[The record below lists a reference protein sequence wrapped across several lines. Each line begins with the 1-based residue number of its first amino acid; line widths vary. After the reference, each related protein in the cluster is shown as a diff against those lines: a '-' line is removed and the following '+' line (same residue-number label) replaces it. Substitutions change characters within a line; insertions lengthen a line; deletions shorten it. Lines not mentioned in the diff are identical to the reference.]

1 MIRRPPRSTRTDTL
15 FPYTTLFRS
24 VGGVIPQ
31 AFQDRMNQKRRMK
44 MMKWPEHIKRMH
56 EEEIE
61 LALKIDRLNEFI
73 TGTKIMSI
81 SPLQQRLREAQHAT
95 MYADLT
101 IIRILIKVE
110 QVNYRN
116 EHETQRQ
123 EERSGGKNE
132 GRSWRT

>member
-15 FPYTTLFRS
+15 FPDTTLFRS
-24 VGGVIPQ
+24 TLRVGGVIPQ

-73 TGTKIMSI
+73 NGTKFMSL
-81 SPLQQRLREAQHAT
+81 SPLQQRLLEAQHSA
-95 MYADLT
+95 MYSYLKIQIGRASC
-101 IIRILIKVE
+101 R
-110 QVNYRN
+110 
-116 EHETQRQ
+116 
-123 EERSGGKNE
+123 ERVCKYV
-132 GRSWRT
+132 

>member
-1 MIRRPPRSTRTDTL
+1 MIPPPPRSTRTATL

-24 VGGVIPQ
+24 PRRMLSLRQASSGQGLLGWATLRVGGVILR

-73 TGTKIMSI
+73 NGT
-81 SPLQQRLREAQHAT
+81 
-95 MYADLT
+95 
-101 IIRILIKVE
+101 
-110 QVNYRN
+110 
-116 EHETQRQ
+116 
-123 EERSGGKNE
+123 
-132 GRSWRT
+132 